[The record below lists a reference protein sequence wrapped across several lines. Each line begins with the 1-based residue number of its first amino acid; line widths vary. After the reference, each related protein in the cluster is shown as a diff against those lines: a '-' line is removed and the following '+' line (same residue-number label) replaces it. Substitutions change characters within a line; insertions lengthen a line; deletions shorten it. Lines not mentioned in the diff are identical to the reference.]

1 MRYGCAVSMKRRSYG
16 DPGNTG
22 ESPIRPEDRQ
32 SGGSRVVI
40 LRDGA
45 SITVRPIAPED
56 KPLLVEVFGRLTE
69 ESRYWRFFMNL
80 RALSAAML
88 VDFTEVDHSDHEAVI
103 AIEPSSGQALG
114 VARYGRLSED
124 PEAAE
129 VAVAV
134 VDDWHR
140 RGVARALL
148 AELSARARHEG
159 FRRFVAVV
167 RADNRAAVALF
178 GRASGGK
185 PRLAGPV
192 LEFVIELGPSE

>member
-1 MRYGCAVSMKRRSYG
+1 MPA
-16 DPGNTG
+16 
-22 ESPIRPEDRQ
+22 EHRQ
-32 SGGSRVVI
+32 SASSPGVT

-56 KPLLVEVFGRLTE
+56 KQLLVDVFGRLSE

-80 RALSAAML
+80 RGLTPAML

-178 GRASGGK
+178 GRVSGGK

-192 LEFVIELGPSE
+192 FEFVIELGQGSDRSGSQDKHVY

>member
-1 MRYGCAVSMKRRSYG
+1 MIAI
-16 DPGNTG
+16 DTG
-22 ESPIRPEDRQ
+22 IAMN
-32 SGGSRVVI
+32 
-40 LRDGA
+40 LRDGT

-56 KPLLVEVFGRLTE
+56 KQLLVDVFGRLSE
-69 ESRYWRFFMNL
+69 ESRYWRFFINL
-80 RALSAAML
+80 RGLTPAML
-88 VDFTEVDHSDHEAVI
+88 GNFTEVDHSNHEAVI
-103 AIEPSSGQALG
+103 AIESSSGQALG

-134 VDDWHR
+134 ADAWHR
-140 RGVARALL
+140 RGVAHVLL
-148 AELSARARHEG
+148 AELSARAQHEG

-178 GRASGGK
+178 GGAGGGT

-192 LEFVIELGPSE
+192 LEFVIELRQGSGRSRTPQ

>member
-1 MRYGCAVSMKRRSYG
+1 MRAEHRQSASSRAVS
-16 DPGNTG
+16 
-22 ESPIRPEDRQ
+22 
-32 SGGSRVVI
+32 

-45 SITVRPIAPED
+45 SITVRPIAPQD
-56 KPLLVEVFGRLTE
+56 KPLLVDVFGRLTE

-80 RALSAAML
+80 RGLSHAML
-88 VDFTEVDHSDHEAVI
+88 VDFTELDHSDHEAVI

-124 PEAAE
+124 PDAAE

-148 AELSARARHEG
+148 AELSARAQEEG

-167 RADNRAAVALF
+167 RADNRSALALF
-178 GRASGGK
+178 GTVGGSK
-185 PRLAGPV
+185 LRLAGPI
-192 LEFVIELGPSE
+192 LEFVIELGQGSGRSSTPQ